1 MIEYLEDKMKTL
13 AESRIAVAQDL
24 NDDMYYVHQFVG
36 EDCEVIYVNGICMY
50 FENFEDA
57 VEFALKYIALGK
69 EIGECNDNK

>member
-1 MIEYLEDKMKTL
+1 MIEDIENKMKTL
-13 AESRIAVAQDL
+13 ADNRVVIAQDL

-36 EDCEVIYVNGICMY
+36 EDCEVIYVNGISMY

-69 EIGECNDNK
+69 EIAER